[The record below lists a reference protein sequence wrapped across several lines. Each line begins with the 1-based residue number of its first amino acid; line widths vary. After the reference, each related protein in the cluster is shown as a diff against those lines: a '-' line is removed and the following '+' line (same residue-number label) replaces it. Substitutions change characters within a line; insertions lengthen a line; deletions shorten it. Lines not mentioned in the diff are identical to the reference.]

1 MDERKRR
8 IAENEA
14 IFRTVNDQIKAVTAT
29 LAGAAETMT
38 VVCECG
44 TSSCIDQIDVGLADY
59 ARVRSDS
66 TLFLTKPGHDFPET
80 ETVVEKS
87 QRFWIVQKHPGGQAE
102 HARAADGSR
111 R

>member
-14 IFRTVNDQIKAVTAT
+14 IFRTVNDEIRGVTAT
-29 LAGAAETMT
+29 LASTAETIG
-38 VVCECG
+38 VICECG
-44 TSSCIDQIDVGLADY
+44 TSSCTDQIDVGLADY

-87 QRFWIVQKHPGGQAE
+87 ERFWVVQKHPGGPAE
-102 HARAADGSR
+102 IAKATDKHS
-111 R
+111 

>member
-14 IFRTVNDQIKAVTAT
+14 IFRAVNDQIRGVTAT
-29 LAGAAETMT
+29 LASTGETIT

-44 TSSCIDQIDVGLADY
+44 TSSCTDQFDVGLADY

-66 TLFLTKPGHDFPET
+66 TLFLTRPGHDFPET

-87 QRFWIVQKHPGGQAE
+87 ERYWIVQKHPGEPAE
-102 HARAADGSR
+102 LARATDSNP
-111 R
+111 